1 MGNETRRIMLVEDEK
16 AIRDAVTAYLER
28 ENYWVT
34 AIGDGQDAIDVDGDA
49 EVAINF
55 NVRYVQDLLTH
66 GGAERMEIHLADA
79 ISPAI
84 LHAPDDGENFTVLM
98 AIRG

>member
-34 AIGDGQDAIDVDGDA
+34 AIGDGQDALDEFNASTKVEIEVDG
-49 EVAINF
+49 
-55 NVRYVQDLLTH
+55 
-66 GGAERMEIHLADA
+66 
-79 ISPAI
+79 
-84 LHAPDDGENFTVLM
+84 
-98 AIRG
+98 